1 MAFFPMFF
9 DLEGKNILVVGAGIV
24 GSRRIDVLIQMG
36 ALVTVVASSA
46 SESVI
51 RWSKEGK
58 IQLILSDYRKYRE
71 THILQNVEKKNS
83 CEPLF
88 MILAV
93 TGDLEVDEL
102 AASDG
107 RNLHAFVNVAG
118 DRAQS
123 DFYFPGIART
133 GIITAG
139 IIADGIN
146 HKLAKQATEQ
156 VGAFLH
162 EKFHDIDGSGQK

>member
-71 THILQNVEKKNS
+71 TQILQKVEKKNS

-107 RNLHAFVNVAG
+107 R
-118 DRAQS
+118 
-123 DFYFPGIART
+123 
-133 GIITAG
+133 
-139 IIADGIN
+139 
-146 HKLAKQATEQ
+146 
-156 VGAFLH
+156 
-162 EKFHDIDGSGQK
+162 